1 MIKTLLCVLII
12 VVLTFDVFS
21 NNALLGLND
30 KDTDKQQII
39 QMLEIVIVACL
50 TMLFFVIYDHLHEK
64 C

>member
-30 KDTDKQQII
+30 KDADKQQTI
-39 QMLEIVIVACL
+39 QLLEISIATCL
-50 TMLFFVIYDHLHEK
+50 TMLIL
-64 C
+64 

>member
-30 KDTDKQQII
+30 EDTDKQQTI
-39 QMLEIVIVACL
+39 QMLEVAIVACL
-50 TMLFFVIYDHLHEK
+50 TMLFF
-64 C
+64 